1 MVLSGKYYIWE
12 KLKLNNDQLTAEE
25 RLIKNE
31 KMTQLVN
38 IFIMTGSN
46 INNTESICVQL
57 RDNLDRYRKEFDIPD
72 DYFTLA
78 DLTDHVNKNFA
89 GIFGTDTEKGV
100 SLFLMNTMSVK
111 TLKETFVNMV
121 MGINQDNYL
130 QNIYKIVTERPP
142 QNLPHLSAI
151 SNLMNKFAYFKRME
165 MNYSLAKFVEMLYKT
180 KEGKVFIESF
190 NDAVTADFS
199 RAFSNKFKPESEK
212 VKGVSEKDIYYQK
225 LFKKMNDAS
234 FYPMFLTD
242 SKGEIFYRFQK
253 KDTFNGIF
261 LGFDENQLK
270 FSVGLKLDEQNLA
283 QGLHY
288 THHGI
293 ISKTLTDAVYKSLK
307 ALSYQKNGDKI
318 KLMKEYWEQVVN
330 KNDKSKHYFITHAL
344 FRLLSDYNIIKNGA
358 AQYPEFLKAV
368 KNIEKGIVNGQ
379 LKGMMLTLPANLFI
393 NKKLGIDVKEGDS
406 DLNIFFAGF
415 PDCAFHGYYHN

>member
-1 MVLSGKYYIWE
+1 MILSGKYYTLE
-12 KLKLNNDQLTAEE
+12 NLKLNNYQLSAEE

-38 IFIMTGSN
+38 IFMMTGSN

-57 RDNLDRYRKEFDIPD
+57 RDSLDRYRTEFDIPD

-78 DLTDHVNKNFA
+78 ELTEHINKNFA

-111 TLKETFVNMV
+111 TLKETFANMS

-130 QNIYKIVTERPP
+130 QNIYKIVTELPP
-142 QNLPHLSAI
+142 KNLPHLSAM

-190 NDAVTADFS
+190 SDAVTEDFG

-212 VKGVSEKDIYYQK
+212 VKGISAKELYYQK

-242 SKGEIFYRFQK
+242 SSGEIFYRFQK

-261 LGFDENQLK
+261 LGFDENQVK

-307 ALSYQKNGDKI
+307 ALSYQKNGNKI
-318 KLMKEYWEQVVN
+318 QLMKEYWEQVVN

-344 FRLLSDYNIIKNGA
+344 FRLLSDYNIIKNGE

-393 NKKLGIDVKEGDS
+393 SKKLGIDVKEGDS
-406 DLNIFFAGF
+406 DLNVFFAGV

>member
-190 NDAVTADFS
+190 DDAIIADSS
-199 RAFSNKFKPESEK
+199 RAF
-212 VKGVSEKDIYYQK
+212 
-225 LFKKMNDAS
+225 
-234 FYPMFLTD
+234 
-242 SKGEIFYRFQK
+242 
-253 KDTFNGIF
+253 
-261 LGFDENQLK
+261 
-270 FSVGLKLDEQNLA
+270 
-283 QGLHY
+283 
-288 THHGI
+288 
-293 ISKTLTDAVYKSLK
+293 
-307 ALSYQKNGDKI
+307 
-318 KLMKEYWEQVVN
+318 
-330 KNDKSKHYFITHAL
+330 
-344 FRLLSDYNIIKNGA
+344 
-358 AQYPEFLKAV
+358 
-368 KNIEKGIVNGQ
+368 
-379 LKGMMLTLPANLFI
+379 
-393 NKKLGIDVKEGDS
+393 
-406 DLNIFFAGF
+406 LN
-415 PDCAFHGYYHN
+415 Y